1 MQPTDELF
9 PVLIRLR
16 LGLLEQ
22 DLAHRFNIGIAT
34 VSHIFV
40 TWIKFLNQQLRP
52 LVTWPSRA
60 DIDAHMPAQFKEF
73 YPSTHVIIDCTEV
86 FTEVPS
92 SMSVQSLTYFSY
104 KHNNTFKGLV
114 GILPQELLHLFLIYM
129 LALYLIRHLPVIVA
143 YWNLLSLVTQLW
155 PTKALTLVTMC
166 YFVVQSLIFPHF

>member
-1 MQPTDELF
+1 MREAG
-9 PVLIRLR
+9 VLNLKTRISMVLLQGRRATAASSRDVTANYQLSTFHC
-16 LGLLEQ
+16 LHATGL
-22 DLAHRFNIGIAT
+22 
-34 VSHIFV
+34 
-40 TWIKFLNQQLRP
+40 
-52 LVTWPSRA
+52 
-60 DIDAHMPAQFKEF
+60 FKEC